1 MGSETIGARCAT
13 HQAIYLTGHIS
24 NRRFYLEISFLEH
37 LLIRNTAPRH
47 SQSCILERH
56 AADETFMISHA
67 SLNFLFQKM
76 FVRCLWINMMLKS
89 ERNNTKKEMKGILDV
104 KAPKKKTCTSALK

>member
-76 FVRCLWINMMLKS
+76 FVRCLCINI
-89 ERNNTKKEMKGILDV
+89 KKEMKGILDV
-104 KAPKKKTCTSALK
+104 KAPKKKTCKGIFEGNYD